1 MAEILKNVR
10 HDPNHSQPRPEY
22 LLFLY
27 TQAFPQRL
35 FARPILFGKA
45 LIHDYDRG
53 SRQAVG
59 IREHSAVL
67 RLHLHGLEIIVAN
80 HQTTGFRQL
89 YFVVLAALQFKRER
103 SEEHTSELQSRG

>member
-1 MAEILKNVR
+1 MIR
-10 HDPNHSQPRPEY
+10 RPPRSTLFPY
-22 LLFLY
+22 TTLFRSLFLY

-89 YFVVLAALQFKRER
+89 YFVVLAALQFKREGR
-103 SEEHTSELQSRG
+103 PAAKR